1 MPLWSNYTGRGV
13 DSPLPGGG
21 PAGGIHH
28 RPGWSTILAVTRE
41 CHVNGPTPGEMI
53 AVAASRNAGG
63 RVSTRAL
70 PAKVRAVHDLFIEGQ
85 VDADYLDSTPVRRI
99 IAESWRRS
107 LATGVDPDLGA
118 RAAAAAA
125 ALTELRNTHP
135 LAPTLPLIRRLLV
148 DDAVDAGVVVAI
160 TAADGTLLWVEGD
173 AGVRRKAEAMN
184 FVPGSDWSEKSAGT
198 NAPGTALALDREL
211 QIQGTEHFSRI
222 MHSWSCSAVP
232 VHDPATGVLLGA
244 IDLTGGSAVATP
256 QTLALVRATAVAVE
270 NQLALLRL
278 TGPATPAAP
287 EGARLTVLGA
297 DRPRWQTTDGAGRSQ
312 SSGLTGRHADIL
324 VLLIRH
330 PEGLS
335 ADHLAMLLDDKDL
348 DVVTVRAEVSRLR
361 RVIGST
367 YVESRPY
374 RLLAP
379 VASDMG
385 DVFDALQAGNLSAAL
400 DAYSGALLPQSVS
413 PAIARLRT
421 ELSAS
426 LREAVLAAG
435 DLRLLRRWLT
445 LPDGRDDRQGWR
457 VLHDHAEADPVARAQ
472 ARGHLAGID
481 SELG

>member
-1 MPLWSNYTGRGV
+1 
-13 DSPLPGGG
+13 
-21 PAGGIHH
+21 
-28 RPGWSTILAVTRE
+28 
-41 CHVNGPTPGEMI
+41 MI

-85 VDADYLDSTPVRRI
+85 VDADYLDSTPVRRV
-99 IAESWRRS
+99 IAESWQRS

-184 FVPGSDWSEKSAGT
+184 FVPGSDWSERSAGT

-324 VLLIRH
+324 VLLLRH

-367 YVESRPY
+367 YIESRPY

-435 DLRLLRRWLT
+435 DLRLLRRWLS